1 MTMGCAV
8 PTVVKATS
16 ASPRRATR
24 SSRSRAST
32 VPAAVSG
39 RPATSDSTRS
49 RVRLAMIRCSTPRP
63 SRAWAT
69 PSPIS
74 PAPMTATR
82 VPPRPPVRRSAA
94 SATAP
99 CDSEV
104 IPRAMA
110 VSERT
115 RLPVSTAW
123 RNRVPSTGPEACSP
137 WARSHAR
144 RTWPSTSDSP
154 STAESRPE
162 ATENRWSMTSSSN
175 RMVQYSARASIGR
188 AADVGQELL
197 DLVDAVVEPLDHRV
211 DLGAQAR
218 RQEDRLGQVRLVT
231 QSAERL
237 RGVRLGDRHP
247 VQQVER
253 RALLLQADDDH
264 RHGTAASLVAW
275 SSRWVTSHCLGV
287 WASAATVRR
296 PVRRTPVPRS
306 TTLPIGGD
314 RPGGV
319 HARGASF
326 AAPGGGP
333 PVACPGRVSRGRPT
347 TDPPTG

>member
-1 MTMGCAV
+1 MSSRTTPSSVDAVGSTLRGTPRSTTTRSGRPVRRVSAAARRSRVTIGCDV

-16 ASPRRATR
+16 ASPSSATR

-82 VPPRPPVRRSAA
+82 VPSRPPGRRSAA
-94 SATAP
+94 RATAP

-123 RNRVPSTGPEACSP
+123 RNRVPRTGPEDRSP

-154 STAESRPE
+154 RTAESRPE
-162 ATENRWSMTSSSN
+162 ATENRWSVTSSSN
-175 RMVQYSARASIGR
+175 RMVQNSARASTE
-188 AADVGQELL
+188 V
-197 DLVDAVVEPLDHRV
+197 PLTS
-211 DLGAQAR
+211 AR
-218 RQEDRLGQVRLVT
+218 N
-231 QSAERL
+231 S
-237 RGVRLGDRHP
+237 
-247 VQQVER
+247 
-253 RALLLQADDDH
+253 
-264 RHGTAASLVAW
+264 W
-275 SSRWVTSHCLGV
+275 ISS
-287 WASAATVRR
+287 
-296 PVRRTPVPRS
+296 TPSWNRS
-306 TTLPIGGD
+306 TT
-314 RPGGV
+314 
-319 HARGASF
+319 A
-326 AAPGGGP
+326 
-333 PVACPGRVSRGRPT
+333 
-347 TDPPTG
+347 